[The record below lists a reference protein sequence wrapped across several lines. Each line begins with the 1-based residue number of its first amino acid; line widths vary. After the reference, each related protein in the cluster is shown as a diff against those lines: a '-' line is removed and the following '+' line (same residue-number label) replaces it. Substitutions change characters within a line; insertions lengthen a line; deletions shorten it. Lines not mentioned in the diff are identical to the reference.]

1 MRSYST
7 SSMWPSGR
15 PQAGPATKVLVTTL
29 LLASALGSLTQRK
42 LGFGAQDLIFD
53 SAAVLDFE
61 LWRIL
66 TYAFVKADNAIAL
79 LLSAAVLWLFGC
91 AYEQAW
97 GTRDFVR
104 FFFASTIGAACLA
117 IPLSPLLNMMLP
129 FGDVA
134 RAQGPDAAIDA
145 MLVAMAYNAPDANVM
160 FGFVLPVRAKAVV
173 GLLLGIDVLMGMMT
187 GAATLSVT
195 LGGVVMGYLL
205 VSGLWRPRMIV
216 DRIRLMRLK
225 RRRRGLYVVP
235 PKGSR
240 HLN

>member
-1 MRSYST
+1 MRSYSST
-7 SSMWPSGR
+7 TMWPSGR
-15 PQAGPATKVLVTTL
+15 PQPGPATKVLVTTL
-29 LLASALGSLTQRK
+29 LLASAVGSFTQRK
-42 LGFGAQDLIFD
+42 FGFGAQDLVFD

-61 LWRIL
+61 LWRVL
-66 TYAFVKADNAIAL
+66 TYAFVKVDSTIGL

-97 GTRDFVR
+97 GSRDFVR
-104 FFFASTIGAACLA
+104 FFFLSTLGAAIVA
-117 IPLSPLLNMMLP
+117 IPMSQGLNQILP
-129 FGDVA
+129 FGDLA

-160 FGFVLPVRAKAVV
+160 FGFVLPVRARSII
-173 GLLLGIDVLMGMMT
+173 GLLLGIEALRGMMD

-195 LGGVVMGYLL
+195 LGGMLMGYVL
-205 VSGLWRPRMIV
+205 VSGIWRPRMLL
-216 DRIRLMRLK
+216 DRLRLYRLR

-235 PKGSR
+235 PKNNR